1 MSVRRAPYRRSAA
14 VVQLF
19 LLLVFA
25 LQPQAYAF
33 KQQYHEQVT
42 ESRLQGAGFD
52 VDSADEVGDSN
63 YYTDIAELLSDAA
76 HGDNNQLAAA
86 SARLRQK
93 RTRIGDAL
101 NRCERRDALDT
112 FGEALHTVQDL
123 HSHTNSLDNGI
134 AFGDI
139 LSLSNGTAACSLP
152 NFAPGGLVSGY
163 FNWTGGTS
171 RRQCNG
177 MPANMCCH
185 YDLNKD
191 EPEAPNGARHAA
203 ALGRAGDETI
213 SYLNLVEQDIRARF
227 GEPKATQLLKMFK
240 KKQRT
245 TYFVIDDTG
254 SMGNDLA
261 GVKAAA
267 NAFLD
272 QILAGDEA
280 PTLGLVSYKDAPNDR
295 GITCDLNTLRSQ
307 INALFPSGGGDC
319 PEAMN
324 AALLAALSHFP
335 LVGSDMQLRGGR
347 ILLATDASAG
357 DSGSGPAVAVQSAL
371 KGVSI
376 DAILTGDCAAEELT
390 LGDAEDEFGTCSENE
405 PVEGAEPQPLAA
417 AVDAVD
423 PLTSISARTY
433 LRALTEQ
440 TGGVLFNV
448 TRLEVD
454 DVVPTLLELSKP
466 DTAILMS
473 RKVNLTSGVPFD
485 LQIPVDDT
493 LRDKVTFMVTAS
505 RSGILPAFTLKR
517 PDGSVVGTSDPG
529 VAFRSL
535 SSVRSYTITAPA
547 TGRWQVQLS
556 GAGSFVLRVFGSTPF
571 RLNSVRLVDKTPG
584 VQRPEIDLLPLDGQP
599 VVGDGV
605 FADLRFTDAPSG
617 LNTLVVQPDGTFIDS
632 LATVPQDGFR
642 RFRADLDVPATTFV
656 LETTGLTPGG
666 TEFIR
671 QVSVPATPQTVAV
684 TVTPEQTIASPG
696 TAAVL
701 QLSVRNAGLAQA
713 TFQLRA
719 TSSLPWTVS
728 GPPTVTVPAGAT
740 VPVTV
745 NVNVPV
751 GALEG
756 QQATVT
762 FFAEDLSDT
771 RVRNSATVG
780 VVAGPDNLPPDCSA
794 ASASPAALW
803 PPSHDLVA
811 VQVLG
816 ITDPDGDPV
825 TVTVDQVTQ
834 DEPVLGT
841 GSGDTAPDAAGVGTS
856 DVRVRAERGGTGDG
870 RVYNLNVRA
879 TDGHG
884 GSCSA
889 VVPVAVPHDQNRPAV
904 DSGQAYDST
913 SPL

>member
-1 MSVRRAPYRRSAA
+1 
-14 VVQLF
+14 
-19 LLLVFA
+19 
-25 LQPQAYAF
+25 
-33 KQQYHEQVT
+33 
-42 ESRLQGAGFD
+42 
-52 VDSADEVGDSN
+52 
-63 YYTDIAELLSDAA
+63 
-76 HGDNNQLAAA
+76 
-86 SARLRQK
+86 
-93 RTRIGDAL
+93 
-101 NRCERRDALDT
+101 
-112 FGEALHTVQDL
+112 
-123 HSHTNSLDNGI
+123 
-134 AFGDI
+134 
-139 LSLSNGTAACSLP
+139 
-152 NFAPGGLVSGY
+152 
-163 FNWTGGTS
+163 
-171 RRQCNG
+171 
-177 MPANMCCH
+177 
-185 YDLNKD
+185 
-191 EPEAPNGARHAA
+191 
-203 ALGRAGDETI
+203 
-213 SYLNLVEQDIRARF
+213 
-227 GEPKATQLLKMFK
+227 
-240 KKQRT
+240 
-245 TYFVIDDTG
+245 
-254 SMGNDLA
+254 
-261 GVKAAA
+261 
-267 NAFLD
+267 
-272 QILAGDEA
+272 
-280 PTLGLVSYKDAPNDR
+280 
-295 GITCDLNTLRSQ
+295 
-307 INALFPSGGGDC
+307 
-319 PEAMN
+319 MN
-324 AALLAALSHFP
+324 AALLTALSHFP
-335 LVGSDMQLRGGR
+335 LIGSDMQLRGGR

-390 LGDAEDEFGTCSENE
+390 FEGTDAADEFGTCSENE
-405 PVEGAEPQPLAA
+405 PVEGAEAQPLAA

-473 RKVNLTSGVPFD
+473 RKVNLASGVPFN
-485 LQIPVDDT
+485 LQVPVDDT

-505 RSGILPAFTLKR
+505 RSGILPTFTLKR
-517 PDGSVVGTSDPG
+517 PDGSVVGAADPG

-571 RLNSVRLVDKTPG
+571 HLNSVRLVNKTPG

-617 LNTLVVQPDGTFIDS
+617 LNASVVQPDGTLLDS
-632 LATVPQDGFR
+632 LSTEPQDGFR

-666 TEFIR
+666 AEFIR

-701 QLSVRNAGLAQA
+701 QVSVRNAGLAAA

-728 GPPTVTVPAGAT
+728 GPSTVTVPAGAT
-740 VPVTV
+740 VPVTA
-745 NVNVPV
+745 NVNVPA

-762 FFAEDLSDT
+762 FFAEDVSDT

-780 VVAGPDNLPPDCSA
+780 VVVGTDNRPPDCSA
-794 ASASPAALW
+794 ASASPAVLW

-825 TVTVDQVTQ
+825 TVTAEQVTQ

-841 GSGDTAPDAAGVGTS
+841 GSGDTAPDASGVGTS
-856 DVRVRAERGGTGDG
+856 DVRVRAERSGNGDG

-879 TDGHG
+879 TDGRG

-889 VVPVAVPHDQNRPAV
+889 LVPVAVPHDQNRPAV

-913 SPL
+913 SPF